1 MKLVFVGSLALL
13 SLACGR
19 SSQESG
25 SAAPS
30 ASGAVPVVSVA
41 AANSGAPSASASSAG
56 ASGAP
61 SHWKGSYKTTPGALA
76 VPAGWKGTT
85 MPTVDPT
92 VGVGDGTIEI
102 VIDPATRRVTGT
114 LAGAAG
120 PAVLEGSVSGAELS
134 AAVRRQTP
142 TDKGLAGTLLATVS
156 ADKIAGTLTL
166 SSADGA
172 TLRTGTFTLTADAH

>member
-1 MKLVFVGSLALL
+1 
-13 SLACGR
+13 
-19 SSQESG
+19 
-25 SAAPS
+25 
-30 ASGAVPVVSVA
+30 
-41 AANSGAPSASASSAG
+41 
-56 ASGAP
+56 
-61 SHWKGSYKTTPGALA
+61 
-76 VPAGWKGTT
+76 